1 PHLSS
6 VSAKS
11 DPNRWIARPG
21 RACAAGAPPPLAF
34 TAVRALPLCFAA
46 VPLHR
51 RPQASPRAP
60 APSSSGPIDEHQAA
74 VPSAAGN
81 TSSCLVTMDPKHS
94 AEVSKHLDKQNQAL
108 METYRA
114 MSHELHKLQVEEETI
129 MRKLYEL
136 MSAEG
141 LLPKRKKEK
150 QQEEK
155 GAASTPENKEW
166 EP

>member
-1 PHLSS
+1 
-6 VSAKS
+6 
-11 DPNRWIARPG
+11 
-21 RACAAGAPPPLAF
+21 
-34 TAVRALPLCFAA
+34 
-46 VPLHR
+46 
-51 RPQASPRAP
+51 
-60 APSSSGPIDEHQAA
+60 
-74 VPSAAGN
+74 
-81 TSSCLVTMDPKHS
+81 MDPKHS

-114 MSHELHKLQVEEETI
+114 MSHELHKLQVEEETL

-141 LLPKRKKEK
+141 LLPKCKKEK

-155 GAASTPENKEW
+155 AVESTLENKEW

>member
-1 PHLSS
+1 GT
-6 VSAKS
+6 
-11 DPNRWIARPG
+11 NRAIDR
-21 RACAAGAPPPLAF
+21 RLPLK
-34 TAVRALPLCFAA
+34 ALPL
-46 VPLHR
+46 
-51 RPQASPRAP
+51 RPQVHLSVSLLKPFPALEGKLSPDLLPYSSSSFPGGDDWASGGPTLCRRRAHP
-60 APSSSGPIDEHQAA
+60 PGEPSSFF
-74 VPSAAGN
+74 
-81 TSSCLVTMDPKHS
+81 LVIMDPKHS

-155 GAASTPENKEW
+155 AVESILENKE
-166 EP
+166 